1 VHSPG
6 ADGGGVDLGMD
17 HGGWEGGGSNEYV
30 YDYYWIDPDAAVAG
44 RGVAEGGKVA
54 NVEVDLDEL

>member
-1 VHSPG
+1 M
-6 ADGGGVDLGMD
+6 DLGMD